1 MDTII
6 SYTTYIHTSQSIM
19 LNSYARRIA
28 NSNNEERNIS
38 HTNRQILKYNLS
50 MKKEKDI
57 SNRKHD

>member
-6 SYTTYIHTSQSIM
+6 SYTTYIHTSQSII
-19 LNSYARRIA
+19 SYARRIA

>member
-6 SYTTYIHTSQSIM
+6 SYTTYIHKSQSIM
-19 LNSYARRIA
+19 SYARRIA
-28 NSNNEERNIS
+28 NSNNEERN
-38 HTNRQILKYNLS
+38 TNPQILKYNVN

>member
-6 SYTTYIHTSQSIM
+6 SYTTYIHTSQLII
-19 LNSYARRIA
+19 SY
-28 NSNNEERNIS
+28 
-38 HTNRQILKYNLS
+38 TNRQTLKYNLN